1 MIRIAYTIPCVVGNA
16 SLRPKDAVNAIR
28 SAIEMYEQTKPEF
41 LTVIKIV
48 IFETKLYS
56 DFECLTTTET
66 VVPVIETP
74 PTFDTP
80 STSRYDQSSYLNP
93 TPHRVKE
100 SIPRTMMLK
109 LCSKHEQTNAKVN
122 LCFLLVEKVVITK
135 VLSSAYDSLQL
146 DLAFMS
152 NIFVQGTR
160 KCVFMKSALTFS
172 EEKPQYC

>member
-1 MIRIAYTIPCVVGNA
+1 MIRCAYTMLCFVGNA

-41 LTVIKIV
+41 LTAIKIV
-48 IFETKLYS
+48 IFDTKLYS

-66 VVPVIETP
+66 ALSVIETP

-80 STSRYDQSSYLNP
+80 STSRYDQLSYLNP

-100 SIPRTMMLK
+100 SILRTIMLK
-109 LCSKHEQTNAKVN
+109 LCSKHEQTNAEVN

-135 VLSSAYDSLQL
+135 VLSSVYASLQL
-146 DLAFMS
+146 DLAFIS
-152 NIFVQGTR
+152 NIIVQGTR
-160 KCVFMKSALTFS
+160 KMRVYEVGPHF
-172 EEKPQYC
+172 